1 MPVAGVGISSLGD
14 PRAAAEEAAAAA
26 CRSCPHPEAAL
37 VMATSAYG
45 SELPVL
51 LDTLRASLGVDL
63 LVGATAHGVVGAGRE
78 YESGTALSV
87 LALEGFDARG
97 FLIPHVADHTPDEL
111 GEAIAKQVGR
121 PRAED
126 LVVALPDT
134 GGLQPAAFLQGLEA
148 GLGDARMVGAGA
160 VDALS
165 QRPLQW
171 CGPQLVGGAAAG
183 LVVRGSSPPQI
194 GVTQGARPVTDL
206 LEVTR
211 CRDQWILQLDGRP
224 ALDVYREAARG
235 RLAEDLPRAAHY
247 VMAALPCRS
256 ADPLGPGGY
265 LVRAP
270 VGFSESQRA
279 LALPLELQRGSRI
292 AFVHREPETAR
303 SDLLDMLAPLA
314 GRPASVGLWF
324 DCMAR
329 GRAFFGVEGL
339 EVAYL
344 ERSLGSVP
352 VGGMFG
358 SCEFGPVGGKTEL
371 LTYSAVLALIEG

>member
-1 MPVAGVGISSLGD
+1 MAVAGVGISSLSD

-26 CRSCPHPEAAL
+26 GRCCPRPDAAL
-37 VMATSAYG
+37 AWATPGYG
-45 SELPVL
+45 AGLPELL
-51 LDTLRASLGVDL
+51 ETLRSSLAVDL

-78 YESGTALSV
+78 HESGTALSV
-87 LALEGFDARG
+87 VALEGFDARG
-97 FLIPHVADHTPDEL
+97 FLVPHVADHSAGEL
-111 GEAIAKQVGR
+111 GEAIVKQVGA
-121 PRAED
+121 PCAQD

-134 GGLQPAAFLQGLEA
+134 GQLRPESFLSGLDASLGEA
-148 GLGDARMVGAGA
+148 RVVGAGA

-165 QRPLQW
+165 EGPLQW
-171 CGPQLVGGAAAG
+171 CGPRIEAGAAVG
-183 LVVRGSSPPQI
+183 LVLRGSSPPRV
-194 GVTQGARPVTDL
+194 GVTQGTRPVTGL

-211 CRDQWILQLDGRP
+211 SRDHWILQLDGRP

-247 VMAALPCRS
+247 VMVALPRRTS
-256 ADPLGPGGY
+256 EPLGPGGY

-279 LALPLELQRGSRI
+279 LALPLVLETGSRL

-303 SDLLDMLAPLA
+303 SDLAEMLAPLA
-314 GRPASVGLWF
+314 GRPASLGLWL

-329 GRAFFGVEGL
+329 GRSFFGVEGL
-339 EVAYL
+339 EAAYL
-344 ERSLGSVP
+344 ERALGPTP

-358 SCEFGPVGGKTEL
+358 SCEIGPVGGATQL
-371 LTYSAVLALIEG
+371 LTYSAVLALVDG